1 MNLRRNARAARLLLI
16 ILLSLSVACAFFSPA
31 KLLTHL
37 LSTATPTTPPTPSG
51 TPTPLFTHTPT
62 ITPTPTAT
70 TIPGERFAFAI
81 NSDIHHY
88 SGKGEYDNSDHFRGM
103 CEAIHSLDA
112 AHFMVSIGDISPVK
126 NARYTIDKVLG
137 KDFLWFPVT
146 GNHEFDDEAIGID
159 ALRAYSLDPNGDV
172 PPNLT
177 RRGPQGCPETTYSFD
192 YGNSHFVMLNLYC
205 DTDRVTDG
213 AMVKVLLEWLE
224 ADLAATDRQHIFV
237 FGHEPAYPLADVDNE
252 QERHVGD
259 SLDQYPKSRDRFWKM
274 LADYGALAYFSGHTH
289 TLNALKIDGVW
300 QINDGH
306 ATGKRTLPTLS
317 TFLMVHIDG
326 DDVWVDM
333 YRAGRESDYTVRYV
347 VNLTGE

>member
-1 MNLRRNARAARLLLI
+1 MKPRRNARAARLLLI
-16 ILLSLSVACAFFSPA
+16 IFLSFSAACAFFSPA
-31 KLLTHL
+31 KLLTDL
-37 LSTATPTTPPTPSG
+37 LSTATPTTTPSPSS
-51 TPTPLFTHTPT
+51 TPTPLFTYTPT
-62 ITPTPTAT
+62 ITATVTPT
-70 TIPGERFAFAI
+70 TIPGERFTFAV
-81 NSDIHHY
+81 NSDPHDY
-88 SGKGEYDNSDHFRGM
+88 TGDGDHNNNDFFRGV
-103 CEAIHSLDA
+103 CQAIDNLDQ
-112 AHFMVSIGDISPVK
+112 AHFMVTVGDLSPVSDAK
-126 NARYTIDKVLG
+126 WTIDRVFG
-137 KDFLWFPVT
+137 GEFLWFPVV
-146 GNHEFDDEAIGID
+146 GNHEFDDKKIGIN
-159 ALRAYSLDPNGDV
+159 ALKKYNLDPNGDV

-213 AMVKVLLEWLE
+213 AMVDVLLEWLE

-259 SLDQYPKSRDRFWKM
+259 SLDQYPVSRDRFWKM
-274 LADYGALAYFSGHTH
+274 LADYGVLAYFSGHTH
-289 TLNALKIDGVW
+289 TLNAVKIDGVW

-306 ATGKRTLPTLS
+306 ATGKRTLPTLGS
-317 TFLMVHIDG
+317 FLMVHVDG

-347 VNLTGE
+347 VNLTE